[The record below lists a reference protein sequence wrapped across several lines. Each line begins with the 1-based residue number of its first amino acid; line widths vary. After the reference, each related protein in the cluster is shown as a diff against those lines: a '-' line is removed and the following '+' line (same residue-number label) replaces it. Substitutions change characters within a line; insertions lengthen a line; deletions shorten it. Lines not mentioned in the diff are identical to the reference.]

1 MPFKSEK
8 QRRYLWANEPEIAR
22 DWTDTYGSRIHKNE
36 GGIMHQFEN
45 YAHDDGDNVSVP
57 RSFQARSHS
66 TPVHLAYITDD
77 EAGILQALKPGTP
90 HEGPMGLPNYNDFD
104 AQGNYRSGAAMS
116 AAESRGPQNERMR
129 ADLRAAGISPQEAA
143 DIRSGA
149 AQAAT
154 MGQPR
159 NLGINF
165 SQPKNLGIN
174 FSVPGQNFMR
184 NINPL
189 QWAGNLIDN
198 PFVSGAWSFLTSPF
212 RSNLR
217 QGMTQQEWEDARN
230 ERIRNKRIETI
241 LGRKAPI
248 TDMTLKNL
256 EKLGYTGEM
265 PAVGSSPKMMNMN
278 NLGLYTDRVNQ
289 PIGPGKR
296 IGQDQGYYDKT
307 GIKSVKG
314 IPFEHDLEASVPTR
328 GTVYPARSSE
338 EIQKFA
344 ELNNMGYDE
353 VINLMFNRDQIK
365 PVSSTGQRND
375 LVKQAGL
382 LDYDWSSKDNPELQ
396 QKMNDAVDKAVNDYL
411 GKIKSGEIS
420 FPDNLQWE
428 IDKIGNKTRHD
439 MIQSQSDQPEI
450 FSETLQEG
458 LDKSNIQQKQKQNR
472 AQELL
477 KEIGI

>member
-22 DWTDTYGSRIHKNE
+22 DWTDTYGSRVHKNE

-174 FSVPGQNFMR
+174 FSFPGQNFMR
-184 NINPL
+184 NRNPL
-189 QWAGNLIDN
+189 RWAGNLIDN
-198 PFVSGAWSFLTSPF
+198 PFVSGAWSFLASPF
-212 RSNLR
+212 SGMSNLR

-230 ERIRNKRIETI
+230 ERIRNKSIQNI
-241 LGRKAPI
+241 LGREAPI
-248 TDMTLKNL
+248 TNMTLKNL
-256 EKLGYTGEM
+256 ERLGYTGEM
-265 PAVGSSPKMMNMN
+265 PGVGSTP
-278 NLGLYTDRVNQ
+278 Q
-289 PIGPGKR
+289 KR
-296 IGQDQGYYDKT
+296 AMTQDFEREGDDITYARSHLASLADQMGT
-307 GIKSVKG
+307 QTAKG
-314 IPFEHDLEASVPTR
+314 IPFKHELEARNYSYAPFRPNQGGIHNVSQGNVLSEIEDYMAKVTR
-328 GTVYPARSSE
+328 PQYNTLNALGYVGNTDESIDNIKKSAPPGTFDS
-338 EIQKFA
+338 ITD
-344 ELNNMGYDE
+344 DE
-353 VINLMFNRDQIK
+353 
-365 PVSSTGQRND
+365 
-375 LVKQAGL
+375 
-382 LDYDWSSKDNPELQ
+382 W
-396 QKMNDAVDKAVNDYL
+396 KMIFKGEPFKA
-411 GKIKSGEIS
+411 
-420 FPDNLQWE
+420 
-428 IDKIGNKTRHD
+428 
-439 MIQSQSDQPEI
+439 
-450 FSETLQEG
+450 FS
-458 LDKSNIQQKQKQNR
+458 
-472 AQELL
+472 
-477 KEIGI
+477 

>member
-1 MPFKSEK
+1 
-8 QRRYLWANEPEIAR
+8 
-22 DWTDTYGSRIHKNE
+22 
-36 GGIMHQFEN
+36 
-45 YAHDDGDNVSVP
+45 
-57 RSFQARSHS
+57 
-66 TPVHLAYITDD
+66 
-77 EAGILQALKPGTP
+77 
-90 HEGPMGLPNYNDFD
+90 MGLPNYNDFD

-212 RSNLR
+212 SGMSNLR

-230 ERIRNKRIETI
+230 ERIRNKRIENI

-256 EKLGYTGEM
+256 ERLGYTGEM
-265 PAVGSSPKMMNMN
+265 PGVGSTPTSRAIAKDFEREGDDITYARSHLASLADQMGITGTQTAKRSAKDYIDLSKSYSEFDTIPVDKYKGFNVQRN
-278 NLGLYTDRVNQ
+278 YEGE
-289 PIGPGKR
+289 PIGSDLVQEAKLFDLALNQMRVLERKKAYQDYGGEKFTP
-296 IGQDQGYYDKT
+296 QDQK
-307 GIKSVKG
+307 
-314 IPFEHDLEASVPTR
+314 
-328 GTVYPARSSE
+328 
-338 EIQKFA
+338 
-344 ELNNMGYDE
+344 
-353 VINLMFNRDQIK
+353 
-365 PVSSTGQRND
+365 
-375 LVKQAGL
+375 L
-382 LDYDWSSKDNPELQ
+382 LD
-396 QKMNDAVDKAVNDYL
+396 
-411 GKIKSGEIS
+411 
-420 FPDNLQWE
+420 
-428 IDKIGNKTRHD
+428 R
-439 MIQSQSDQPEI
+439 
-450 FSETLQEG
+450 
-458 LDKSNIQQKQKQNR
+458 
-472 AQELL
+472 L
-477 KEIGI
+477 KEMDKEEEHYHLPIV